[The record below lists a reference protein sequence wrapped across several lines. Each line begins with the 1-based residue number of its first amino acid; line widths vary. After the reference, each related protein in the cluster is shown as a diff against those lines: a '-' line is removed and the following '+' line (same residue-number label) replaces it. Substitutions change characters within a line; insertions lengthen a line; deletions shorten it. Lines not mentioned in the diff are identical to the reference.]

1 MTASRRVGHDFLT
14 PRATNGATQHNGD
27 HYAGNVYQNFNQVDT
42 DPLDLL
48 PAVYIASF
56 DAASRQNDPLCLED
70 TRVEILERIVSW
82 SNCASNDRPIFWL
95 SGMAGTGK
103 STIARTIA
111 LKFQEEERVFAS
123 FFFARDNAASVSA
136 RDFFTT
142 IAKQLATSGD
152 PALREKI
159 CAAIQNNSDIA
170 HKAQRLQWQ
179 RLVLKPLTQLHE
191 ECQTLRDRR
200 LAVIV
205 IDALD
210 ECDRQDDIR
219 EILRIICGCRGLD
232 PARLRIIITSRPETP
247 IRLGFEDMPH
257 ILHQTLSLDDVSHEI
272 VNADLTVFFNH
283 WLKDVR
289 RRHGGLSTDWPG
301 ADSVASLVAKC
312 EGLFIYAATL
322 SLFLLQKPQLCNER
336 LNRIMEEDQVSSNTY
351 LEPLDRMYLTIL
363 RVSIDDTSA
372 LSDHEREILQ
382 ERFDHVVGSIV
393 VLQDGISAEALA
405 LLLRMPTMNVAG
417 TLHNLHSVIRYF
429 QDGRAIRLLHESFR
443 EFITDPQRCTE
454 PRFYVDSKRAHEK
467 LLNDCLETLKVHL
480 KQDVCN
486 ARDPAATIEELQP
499 NAASQR
505 CQLLPHVQYA
515 CSNWHEH
522 GQKSGLDLG
531 NHGQLSEFFYT
542 HFLHWIEAMC
552 WMGKLAKA
560 VGCVSTLLESPTLE
574 SRLERFLQDA
584 KRFLVL
590 HGGTIAAYPLQIYSS
605 ALIFSPRNSLVR
617 REFSLET
624 SDWLAKY
631 HPARGEWDSC
641 LFESEG
647 LFPTA
652 FSPDGTLLAF
662 ASSSEGRPNR
672 DLQVWNVDYGALV
685 YSIPLSAGL
694 SSVAFNPTAT
704 YVAFSVADGSSKPVR
719 SDTASEGSGSTD
731 LDQGMDSIYIRLWN
745 LATDSIDHVLRG
757 HAEEVQ
763 RIVFSPDGTLLA
775 STSSDH
781 IAKIWEVFSRSLRCT
796 LVGESAFPEISFS
809 SDSNM
814 VASLVDNS
822 TLRIWDRR
830 NDRTESVVAFKEVGS
845 FSEEASLAFAPDGHL
860 YAAKGSCVVICDVY
874 QPAIQ
879 RKVELMDL
887 DIGFSGNLRNNFSSD
902 ASILAVHAAE
912 EQKVYLWQT
921 ADLSLCSVVSAVS
934 APVGCKFELSTDG
947 ACIAIWDSTTIR
959 VFEVASGNERV
970 VLNGGCIEEIKFAPH
985 ANTIASGS
993 RWYGTI
999 TVWDLSQTASPKNT
1013 SVTEHV
1019 HHITVSIDKTSI
1031 VFTSSTSDSR
1041 KTSLNLIKFGQDHE
1055 PPSIKCVEYEY
1066 PFGKVQLLPGS
1077 QLAFVSADVGE
1088 KHATGYLLDSAAW
1101 APTPI
1106 PPCETLTVSPS
1117 GFYLALAG
1125 LDHRIH
1131 IRHTSMQDF
1140 TVCLTGH
1147 RTAIQMIQFSPSDKQ
1162 LVSVSNDGQ
1171 VLLWDTEGQSAPVL
1185 LEYEYG
1191 PGQEIGRIGEGVFSA
1206 DEKMLACAYWNF
1218 PAVISVQLWN
1228 LGTGERSRGLD
1239 FFDFSPCIIITRT
1252 LSFSPDGRYL
1262 RTAEKTFDLSESP
1275 TASLDLGTP
1284 MIVDPLNVLWMS
1296 WHGKRV
1302 LKLPEGY
1309 KHEQYYSHE
1318 NILAIGCREGGV
1330 AFLEF
1335 DPQKL
1340 REALGI

>member
-27 HYAGNVYQNFNQVDT
+27 HYAGDVYQNFNQVDT
-42 DPLDLL
+42 NPLDLL

-560 VGCVSTLLESPTLE
+560 VGYVSTLLESPTLE

-617 REFSLET
+617 RKFSLET
-624 SDWLAKY
+624 SDWLTRY
-631 HPARGEWDSC
+631 HPARGEWDSS
-641 LFESEG
+641 LFKSDG

-652 FSPDGTLLAF
+652 FSSDGTLLAF
-662 ASSSEGRPNR
+662 SSSSEWRHHR
-672 DLQVWNVDYGALV
+672 DLQVWNVDYGTLV
-685 YSIPLSAGL
+685 YSMRVIDQL
-694 SSVAFNPTAT
+694 SSVAFDPTAT
-704 YVAFSVADGSSKPVR
+704 HIAFSVRDVDIACDR
-719 SDTASEGSGSTD
+719 SNSTD
-731 LDQGMDSIYIRLWN
+731 PDQGIDSTCIFIWN
-745 LATDSIDHVLRG
+745 LATDSVDHVLRG
-757 HAEEVQ
+757 HTEEVEK
-763 RIVFSPDGTLLA
+763 IVFSPDGTLLA

-781 IAKIWEVFSRSLRCT
+781 TAKIWDAHSGLLRCT
-796 LVGESAFPEISFS
+796 LAGESGIPEISFS
-809 SDSNM
+809 PDSNM
-814 VASLVDNS
+814 VASLLDNS
-822 TLRIWDRR
+822 TLKIWDRR
-830 NDRTESVVAFKEVGS
+830 YDSTRSFMAFNEIGS
-845 FSEEASLAFAPDGHL
+845 SSEEMSLAFALDGHL
-860 YAAKGSCVVICDVY
+860 YAAKGSCVVICGVY
-874 QPAIQ
+874 QTAIQ
-879 RKVELMDL
+879 RRVELMDL
-887 DIGFSGNLRNNFSSD
+887 DVNFSGILKNRFSSD
-902 ASILAVHAAE
+902 GSIFAVHAAG
-912 EQKVYLWQT
+912 EQRIYLWRT
-921 ADLSLCSVVSAVS
+921 ADLSFCSAVPAVS
-934 APVGCKFELSTDG
+934 NWRTKFELSNDG
-947 ACIAIWDSTTIR
+947 AYIAVFGLEAIR
-959 VFEVASGNERV
+959 VFEVASGTELF
-970 VLNGGCIEEIKFAPH
+970 VLNGSHTDNTQFSPD
-985 ANTIASGS
+985 ANTIASSSAVG
-993 RWYGTI
+993 GLI
-999 TVWDLSQTASPKNT
+999 TLWDLSQTASSKDT
-1013 SVTEHV
+1013 SVIERAHE
-1019 HHITVSIDKTSI
+1019 IMVSVDKTSI
-1031 VFTSSTSDSR
+1031 IFTSATPDSM
-1041 KTSLNLIKFGQDHE
+1041 KSSLSLINFGQDHA
-1055 PPSIKCVEYEY
+1055 PPSIRCVEYEY
-1066 PFGKVQLLPGS
+1066 YVGEVHLLPES
-1077 QLAFVSADVGE
+1077 QLAFVRG
-1088 KHATGYLLDSAAW
+1088 HAREECTSGYLLNSGAW

-1106 PPCETLTVSPS
+1106 PPCETLSISPS
-1117 GFYLALAG
+1117 GSYLALAG
-1125 LDHRIH
+1125 LDHRIYIGH
-1131 IRHTSMQDF
+1131 ASMQDF
-1140 TVCLTGH
+1140 TVCPTGH
-1147 RTAIQMIQFSPSDKQ
+1147 RTAVRMIRFSPSDKQ
-1162 LVSVSNDGQ
+1162 LVSVSTDGQ
-1171 VLLWDTEGQSAPVL
+1171 VLLWDTKGQSAPIVL
-1185 LEYEYG
+1185 EYG
-1191 PGQEIGRIGEGVFSA
+1191 PGKRIGECYEAVFSA
-1206 DEKMLACAYWNF
+1206 DERMLACAYWDYSG
-1218 PAVISVQLWN
+1218 IRSSVQLWN
-1228 LGTGERSRGLD
+1228 LGTGEKSRRLD
-1239 FFDFSPCIIITRT
+1239 SGPSPYRMRT

-1262 RTAEKTFDLSESP
+1262 RMNGETLDLSGSP

-1284 MIVDPLNVLWMS
+1284 MIVDPDDVWIT

-1302 LKLPEGY
+1302 LKLLSGY
-1309 KHEQYYSHE
+1309 QFEPYHSHD

>member
-27 HYAGNVYQNFNQVDT
+27 HYAGNVYQNFKWVNSSQVDT
-42 DPLDLL
+42 NPLDLL

-443 EFITDPQRCTE
+443 EFITNPQRCTE

-605 ALIFSPRNSLVR
+605 ALIFSPQNSLVR

-624 SDWLAKY
+624 PDWLTRY
-631 HPARGEWDSC
+631 HPARGDWD
-641 LFESEG
+641 LYFSEFDG

-652 FSPDGTLLAF
+652 FSSNGILLAF
-662 ASSSEGRPNR
+662 TSLAGRSGR
-672 DLQVWNVDYGALV
+672 DLQVWNVDHGTLV
-685 YSIPLSAGL
+685 YSMPVSARL
-694 SSVAFNPTAT
+694 TSVAFNPTAT
-704 YVAFSVADGSSKPVR
+704 HVAFSVRNVSYGSSG
-719 SDTASEGSGSTD
+719 SDIACDESTSSD
-731 LDQGMDSIYIRLWN
+731 LDQDIDSLCICIWN
-745 LATDSIDHVLRG
+745 LATDSVDHILRG
-757 HAEEVQ
+757 HTEEV
-763 RIVFSPDGTLLA
+763 RKIVFSPDGTLLA

-781 IAKIWEVFSRSLRCT
+781 TAKIWDAYSGSLRCT
-796 LVGESAFPEISFS
+796 LAGESGFPTISFS

-814 VASLVDNS
+814 VASLLDNS
-822 TLRIWDRR
+822 TIKTWDRR
-830 NDRTESVVAFKEVGS
+830 NDHIRSVMAFDEVGGS
-845 FSEEASLAFAPDGHL
+845 NENASLAFALDGHL
-860 YAAKGSCVVICDVY
+860 YAVKGSCVVTCDVY
-874 QPAIQ
+874 HTAIQ
-879 RKVELMDL
+879 RRVELMDL
-887 DIGFSGNLRNNFSSD
+887 DLDFSGILRNQFSSD
-902 ASILAVHAAE
+902 GSIFAVHAVEA
-912 EQKVYLWQT
+912 QKVYLWRT

-934 APVGCKFELSTDG
+934 DRFRCKFELSTDG
-947 ACIAIWDSTTIR
+947 TYIAISDHTNIR
-959 VFEVASGNERV
+959 VFEVASGNESV
-970 VLNGGCIEEIKFAPH
+970 VLKSGYIEGTKFAPH
-985 ANTIASGS
+985 ANTMASGS
-993 RWYGTI
+993 TWCGPI
-999 TVWDLSQTASPKNT
+999 TLWDLSQTASPT
-1013 SVTEHV
+1013 DASVTEHV

-1106 PPCETLTVSPS
+1106 PPCEALTVSPS

-1185 LEYEYG
+1185 LEYG
-1191 PGQEIGRIGEGVFSA
+1191 PGQEIGRIVEGVFSA

-1218 PAVISVQLWN
+1218 SAVISVQLWN

-1239 FFDFSPCIIITRT
+1239 SDFSLRIITRT

-1284 MIVDPLNVLWMS
+1284 MIVDPYNVWIT

-1318 NILAIGCREGGV
+1318 NILAIGCREGG
-1330 AFLEF
+1330 
-1335 DPQKL
+1335 
-1340 REALGI
+1340 

>member
-27 HYAGNVYQNFNQVDT
+27 HYAGNVYQNFKWVNSSQVDT
-42 DPLDLL
+42 NPLDLL

-605 ALIFSPRNSLVR
+605 ALIFSPQNSLVR

-624 SDWLAKY
+624 PDWLTRY
-631 HPARGEWDSC
+631 HPARGDWDLS
-641 LFESEG
+641 FSEFDG

-652 FSPDGTLLAF
+652 FSSNGILLAF
-662 ASSSEGRPNR
+662 TSLAGRSGR
-672 DLQVWNVDYGALV
+672 DLQVWNVDHGTLV
-685 YSIPLSAGL
+685 YSMPVSARL
-694 SSVAFNPTAT
+694 TSVAFNPTAT
-704 YVAFSVADGSSKPVR
+704 HVAFSGWDVSSDFSG

-731 LDQGMDSIYIRLWN
+731 LEQGIDSTGICLWN

-757 HAEEVQ
+757 HTDGVQ
-763 RIVFSPDGTLLA
+763 EIVFSPDGILLA
-775 STSSDH
+775 STSYDH
-781 IAKIWEVFSRSLRCT
+781 TAKIWDVHSGSLRCT
-796 LVGESAFPEISFS
+796 LAGQSGFPDISFS

-814 VASLVDNS
+814 VAALLDNS
-822 TLRIWDRR
+822 ILKIWDGR
-830 NDRTESVVAFKEVGS
+830 NGHTRSVEAFEEVGS
-845 FSEEASLAFAPDGHL
+845 FSEESSLTFALDGHL

-874 QPAIQ
+874 QTAIQ
-879 RKVELMDL
+879 RRVVLMDL
-887 DIGFSGNLRNNFSSD
+887 DIDLSGILRNKFSSD
-902 ASILAVHAAE
+902 GSVFAVHVVE
-912 EQKVYLWQT
+912 EQKVYLWRT
-921 ADLSLCSVVSAVS
+921 ADLSLCGIVSAVS
-934 APVGCKFELSTDG
+934 GPVECKFELSTDG
-947 ACIAIWDSTTIR
+947 TYIAISDHTNIR
-959 VFEVASGNERV
+959 VFEVASGNESV
-970 VLNGGCIEEIKFAPH
+970 VLKSGYIEGTKFAPH
-985 ANTIASGS
+985 ANTMASGS
-993 RWYGTI
+993 TWCGPI
-999 TVWDLSQTASPKNT
+999 TLWDLSQTASPT
-1013 SVTEHV
+1013 DASVTEHAHQIV
-1019 HHITVSIDKTSI
+1019 ASTDKTSI
-1031 VFTSSTSDSR
+1031 IFTSSTSGSR
-1041 KTSLNLIKFGQDHE
+1041 KSSLNSINFGQDHA
-1055 PPSIKCVEYEY
+1055 PPSIKCVEYEHSIE
-1066 PFGKVQLLPGS
+1066 KVQLLPGS
-1077 QLAFVSADVGE
+1077 QLAFVSAHVEDGYT
-1088 KHATGYLLDSAAW
+1088 TGYLLDSGAW
-1101 APTPI
+1101 ARTPI
-1106 PPCETLTVSPS
+1106 PPCETLSVSPS
-1117 GFYLALAG
+1117 GSYLALAG

-1140 TVCLTGH
+1140 TVCPTGH
-1147 RTAIQMIQFSPSDKQ
+1147 CTAVQMIQFSPSDKQ
-1162 LVSVSNDGQ
+1162 LVSVSTDGQ
-1171 VLLWDTEGQSAPVL
+1171 VLLWDTQGQSAPVVL
-1185 LEYEYG
+1185 EYG
-1191 PGQEIGRIGEGVFSA
+1191 PGQSISRIREGVFSA
-1206 DEKMLACAYWNF
+1206 DEKMLACAYWDHLGSRS
-1218 PAVISVQLWN
+1218 SVQLWN
-1228 LGTGERSRGLD
+1228 LGTGEKSRRLD
-1239 FFDFSPCIIITRT
+1239 SGILDRLRT

-1262 RTAEKTFDLSESP
+1262 RTAETTFDLSKSP

-1284 MIVDPLNVLWMS
+1284 MIVDPYNVWIT

>member
-1 MTASRRVGHDFLT
+1 MTASRRIGHDFLT

-27 HYAGNVYQNFNQVDT
+27 HYAGDVYQNFNQVDT
-42 DPLDLL
+42 NPLDLL

-56 DAASRQNDPLCLED
+56 DAAVRQNDPLCLED

-605 ALIFSPRNSLVR
+605 ALIFSPQNSLVR

-624 SDWLAKY
+624 PGWLTRY
-631 HPARGEWDSC
+631 HPARGDWDLS
-641 LFESEG
+641 FSEFDG

-652 FSPDGTLLAF
+652 FSSNGILLAF
-662 ASSSEGRPNR
+662 TSLAGRSGR
-672 DLQVWNVDYGALV
+672 DLQVWNVDHGTLV
-685 YSIPLSAGL
+685 CSMRLSAEL
-694 SSVAFNPTAT
+694 KSVAFNPPGTH
-704 YVAFSVADGSSKPVR
+704 VAFSVQYTPSDPSG
-719 SDTASEGSGSTD
+719 SDTNCEQSRSTG
-731 LDQGMDSIYIRLWN
+731 LDQGIDSSCICLWN
-745 LATDSIDHVLRG
+745 LATDSVDHELRG
-757 HAEEVQ
+757 HTADVQ
-763 RIVFSPDGTLLA
+763 KIVFSPDGTLLA
-775 STSSDH
+775 SVSYDH
-781 IAKIWEVFSRSLRCT
+781 TAKIWDADTGLLRCT
-796 LVGESAFPEISFS
+796 LAGESGLPEISFS
-809 SDSNM
+809 PDNNM
-814 VASLVDNS
+814 VASLLDNS
-822 TLRIWDRR
+822 ILKIWDRR
-830 NDRTESVVAFKEVGS
+830 NDHIRSVVAFNEVGS
-845 FSEEASLAFAPDGHL
+845 FSEEASLAFALDGHL
-860 YAAKGSCVVICDVY
+860 YAAKRSCLVICDVY
-874 QPAIQ
+874 QTATE
-879 RKVELMDL
+879 RTVESMDL
-887 DIGFSGNLRNNFSSD
+887 DIDFSGILLNEFSSD
-902 ASILAVHAAE
+902 GSIFAVHAVKAR
-912 EQKVYLWQT
+912 KVYLWRT
-921 ADLSLCSVVSAVS
+921 ADLSLCSVVPAVS
-934 APVGCKFELSTDG
+934 DGFKCEFELSNDG
-947 ACIAIWDSTTIR
+947 AYIAIFSYPTIR
-959 VFEVASGNERV
+959 VYEVISGNERV
-970 VLNGGCIEEIKFAPH
+970 VLNGSHIKNTKFAPH

-993 RWYGTI
+993 IEGGPI
-999 TVWDLSQTASPKNT
+999 TLWDLSRSASRKNT
-1013 SVTEHV
+1013 R
-1019 HHITVSIDKTSI
+1019 ITRHAHQITASIDKTSI
-1031 VFTSSTSDSR
+1031 IFTSPTLDPR
-1041 KTSLNLIKFGQDHE
+1041 KSSLNLMKFGQDHA

-1066 PFGKVQLLPGS
+1066 PIERVRLLPARP
-1077 QLAFVSADVGE
+1077 LACVGGHIE
-1088 KHATGYLLDSAAW
+1088 EEYTTGYLLDSEAW

-1106 PPCETLTVSPS
+1106 PPFETLTVSPS
-1117 GFYLALAG
+1117 GFYLALAR

-1140 TVCLTGH
+1140 TVCLIGH
-1147 RTAIQMIQFSPSDKQ
+1147 RTAVRMIQFSPNDKQ
-1162 LVSVSNDGQ
+1162 LVSVSADGQ
-1171 VLLWDTEGQSAPVL
+1171 VLLWDTEGQSAPVA
-1185 LEYEYG
+1185 LEYG
-1191 PGQEIGRIGEGVFSA
+1191 AGQRIARIREGVFSA
-1206 DEKMLACAYWNF
+1206 DENMLACAYWDH
-1218 PAVISVQLWN
+1218 PGVRPSVQLWN
-1228 LGTGERSRGLD
+1228 LGTGEPSRGLD
-1239 FFDFSPCIIITRT
+1239 PGSYSPRKST

-1284 MIVDPLNVLWMS
+1284 MIVDPLNALWLT

-1302 LKLPEGY
+1302 LKLPLGC
-1309 KHEQYYSHE
+1309 KHQQYHSHD
-1318 NILAIGCREGGV
+1318 NILAIGCKEGGI

-1340 REALGI
+1340 RESLGI